1 MVNPERGSR
10 GLSFVSPGK
19 NSKTFL
25 GTDGSRTTRPLLL
38 RGNGAYR
45 YKANLV
51 LKKKMDSQDRGDR
64 GMCVSALPATN
75 VSCKFFPIATNN
87 FEKIS
92 ALLGCVLDLGSF
104 ALSNIAPLKG
114 NNSLFFF
121 PLPLPTIKYLIQNN
135 VALKYSVMPISKISG
150 CRLISF
156 FKKKKKK
163 KTIV

>member
-1 MVNPERGSR
+1 
-10 GLSFVSPGK
+10 
-19 NSKTFL
+19 
-25 GTDGSRTTRPLLL
+25 
-38 RGNGAYR
+38 
-45 YKANLV
+45 
-51 LKKKMDSQDRGDR
+51 MDSQDRGDR
-64 GMCVSALPATN
+64 GVCVPTPHPATN

-92 ALLGCVLDLGSF
+92 EFLDCVLDLGSF

-135 VALKYSVMPISKISG
+135 AALKYSVTPISKILG

-156 FKKKKKK
+156 F
-163 KTIV
+163 